1 MKKMSIRLIAVA
13 AIGIASALTCA
24 KAQKNVVLD
33 NYYNNEIGKKTNQ
46 PFHYIWDDLAYSGF
60 SQFGSIFTENG
71 AKLSVLKEKP
81 DCKNL
86 KNADIY
92 IIVDPDHLADNE
104 NPNYMDKKAAKAIAQ
119 WVKKGGVLLMLTNDS
134 TNCELEKF
142 NLLSTKFGIKYNK
155 DLNHPELRG
164 ADKKI
169 RNFQSCASVNL
180 PAHKVFEGVSK
191 IFIKEISSIS
201 CTAPALPVLI
211 EGGKVFMAEAAYGK
225 GYVFAVGDPW
235 LYNEYID
242 HALLPDD
249 FENKKAAQNLVKLL
263 LSK

>member
-1 MKKMSIRLIAVA
+1 MKKISFVVIAVLLS
-13 AIGIASALTCA
+13 GLTVI

-33 NYYNNEIGKKTNQ
+33 NYFNNEISKKTNQ
-46 PFHYIWDDLAYSGF
+46 PFHYIWEDLSYGGF
-60 SQFGSIFTENG
+60 SEFGNIFTENG
-71 AKLSVLKEKP
+71 AKLSSLKEKP

-86 KNADIY
+86 KNADVY

-104 NPNYMDKKAAKAIAQ
+104 KPNYMDKKAAAAIAK
-119 WVKKGGVLLMLTNDS
+119 WVKNGGVLLMLTNDS

-142 NLLSTKFGIKYNK
+142 NLLSTKFGIQYVK

-169 RNFQSCASVNL
+169 RNFPSCASVNL

-191 IFIKEISSIS
+191 IFIKEISSII
-201 CTAPALPVLI
+201 CKAPAKAVLV

-242 HALLPDD
+242 HAILPVD